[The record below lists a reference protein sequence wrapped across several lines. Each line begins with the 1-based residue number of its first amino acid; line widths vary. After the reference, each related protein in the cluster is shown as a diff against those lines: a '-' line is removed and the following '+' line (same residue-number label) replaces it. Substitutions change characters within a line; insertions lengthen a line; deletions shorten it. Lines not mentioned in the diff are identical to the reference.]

1 MRLFRRHGDGA
12 RPPVVD
18 EGAQGLFGVLPR
30 QQGYAG
36 QILFPFQ
43 LMQAAAQLRIG
54 PPGAARGHEPQ
65 IDGILQAAYAL
76 AGIVAAAGIDVSIHA
91 ASIARRARQ
100 KKAAG
105 LQRFRRAGGAA
116 AGLHARMTVRA
127 EADAARHMIAGGDDA
142 ARLLHDCRAGACPR
156 SSPPVRRARPW
167 R

>member
-1 MRLFRRHGDGA
+1 MLVTVRLARGVRDLHMQQATPVVRLFRRHGDGA

-100 KKAAG
+100 KRPRGFSVPAC
-105 LQRFRRAGGAA
+105 RWSRRRAPRPYDGA
-116 AGLHARMTVRA
+116 R
-127 EADAARHMIAGGDDA
+127 
-142 ARLLHDCRAGACPR
+142 
-156 SSPPVRRARPW
+156 
-167 R
+167 